1 MVLGE
6 NGGYLMRLVCLGILL
21 SFVLS
26 FAQISV
32 EVKDEQMYNPSMLGL
47 RARVI
52 NNSGQSYDNVTV
64 NILLKKN
71 NTSGIYALDA
81 YYTEGWNCTIAEQ
94 SGDYVVVKMT
104 IPHIGEGTTPNESG
118 VSLGL
123 HLTDWQALPKSSEN
137 GYPSGIA
144 FTTALNYSAYQGD
157 VLIGG
162 TSYVDPIS
170 VVPSLRFVGVQPE
183 DYTDGSVPA
192 WIEIENY
199 GATPADLSKITLEW
213 PTSTGIASSVVS
225 SAVLQ
230 PGKRLRVC
238 TMQLTCPD
246 DDVVAAVPTLP
257 MGATGEILLRYNG
270 VAKDYL
276 SWGLN
281 EGLLAA
287 DAREANIQ
295 YTRIRFDEGFVDE
308 YWHRVANGMFYKKI
322 EGKWYS
328 YTSDHNVNTT
338 ERPAP
343 IPYINDEMLCLE
355 GNETSRLVRFAWH
368 PVEDAVGYNLTVKRG
383 DGSTVFNQFTSLV
396 YQDIILDQDVYNWS
410 VEVVFGNEQY
420 SVSNPWMDH
429 YAIWKTKSVQTCA
442 NITEQHELNVQHYG
456 VHKDTRMVVPNWGE
470 LSEFPEISWD
480 HPDVFVYN
488 SHYDTYIRDTPWNGN
503 NLFLEVDWRCWAV
516 SAQILNTYYGGNL
529 TQDEIKYYGKT
540 AGFENVVTGYGI
552 SSRAERDKIISP
564 FVLGDMGGAYA
575 AEVKVLLKWAL
586 NLTDDS
592 QLEHA
597 VLNDQPFDPE
607 FVMNHINAGRPI
619 YYFQN
624 SHIMIIDG
632 YRFSSDRFQ
641 VHRVN
646 VYNGGEVE
654 WTDNANYIRVGY
666 YFVPKNVSNPR
677 MTDNRVH
684 IDSDG
689 DGLVDFDEIERFHT
703 NPYNKDTDGDGI
715 EDKVEIYS
723 YTIKEPFEKV
733 VEQTYSTGY
742 TYTRLSRLGDYEG
755 AFGPIY
761 RTEVYADI
769 DGDGNRA
776 ELDVDSDHPNNDGI
790 PDGVEDLNHNGY
802 VDNGETDPYN
812 FSDDGAAIAEPVE
825 TVVWDAPSLV
835 AIYAF
840 EGINV
845 GDNVTCNSGM
855 HGYCQIA
862 SESALQYYAVSLG
875 TNSTFGGVFS
885 KGGVQLRDNSHI
897 VGDVSIYSLP
907 TNSISPELGQ
917 NSSVTGTTDV
927 RTVTEWPFAVS
938 DNAHHSLENK
948 DNWPDVTVNPG
959 QTLVLDGD
967 VAYRNLTVQA
977 GATLKLGAGTI
988 KVGNITLE
996 WGSRLEFVNPGRE
1009 TVLIVDGYVNWR
1021 AQIVNSD
1028 LQTVAKGFKLI
1039 QYAPGYIH
1047 IEGDWAG
1054 TIHARW
1060 SELMLGQVKKT
1071 AYGSFVAKKVYLG
1084 NGLVI
1089 YRVHFDPIPLTD
1101 LV

>member
-1 MVLGE
+1 
-6 NGGYLMRLVCLGILL
+6 MRLVCLGILL

-26 FAQISV
+26 FAQVSV
-32 EVKDEQMYNPSMLGL
+32 EVKDEQTYNPNMLGL
-47 RARVI
+47 RARVV
-52 NNSGQSYDNVTV
+52 NSSGQSYDNVTV
-64 NILLKKN
+64 NILFKKN
-71 NTSGIYALDA
+71 DASEIYALDA

-94 SGDYVVVKMT
+94 SGEYVVVKMV
-104 IPHIGEGTTPNESG
+104 IPHLGTGTSPNGSG
-118 VSLGL
+118 VSVGI
-123 HLTDWQALPKSSEN
+123 HRTGWQPLPKSSEN

-144 FTTALNYSAYQGD
+144 FTTALNYSVYQGN

-162 TSYVDPIS
+162 TSYTDPSS

-183 DYTDGSVPA
+183 DYIEGSIPA

-199 GATPADLSKITLEW
+199 GTTPADLSKITLEW
-213 PTSTGIASSVVS
+213 PTNTGVSSSVVS

-238 TMQLTCPD
+238 TVQLTCPD

-270 VAKDYL
+270 AAKDYL

-281 EGLLAA
+281 EEKLAS
-287 DAREANIQ
+287 DMHEANIQ
-295 YTRIRFDEGFVDE
+295 YTRIRYDKGKYDE
-308 YWHRVANGMFYKKI
+308 YWHIVQNGVFYKKI
-322 EGKWYS
+322 DEKWYS
-328 YTSDHNVNTT
+328 YPLGDNVNTVS
-338 ERPAP
+338 RPNP
-343 IPYINDEMLCLE
+343 IPYINEESLCMEASDLHK
-355 GNETSRLVRFAWH
+355 RVRFAWH
-368 PVEDAVGYNLTVKRG
+368 PVEYASGYNLTVKKS
-383 DGSTVFNQFTSLV
+383 DGTVVLSQHVNGAR
-396 YQDIILDQDVYNWS
+396 YDVDLEEGTYEWS
-410 VEVVFGNEQY
+410 V
-420 SVSNPWMDH
+420 SVDFINDTYVLSNPWMDH
-429 YAIWKTKSVQTCA
+429 YTIWKVKNVTKCTDVTNEHYLQVP
-442 NITEQHELNVQHYG
+442 QYG
-456 VHKDTRMVVPNWGE
+456 VHKDTRMLVPNWGE
-470 LSEFPEISWD
+470 LAKFPDISWD
-480 HPDVFVYN
+480 HSDVFVYN
-488 SHYDTYIRDTPWNGN
+488 SVYEYSPSGN
-503 NLFLEVDWRCWAV
+503 PLFLEVDWRCWAV
-516 SAQILNTYYGGNL
+516 GVQILNHYYGGDL
-529 TQDEIKYYGKT
+529 TQDEIKFYGKT
-540 AGFENVVTGYGI
+540 VGFQNLEMMGEFY
-552 SSRAERDKIISP
+552 SRPERDKIIAP
-564 FVLGDMGGAYA
+564 FGLGSAGGGNP
-575 AEVKVLLKWAL
+575 AEIKATLMWAL
-586 NLTDDS
+586 NITDPS
-592 QLEHA
+592 QLVIGFSTPNA
-597 VLNDQPFDPE
+597 WGFTPALNLPESIITTYIDQ
-607 FVMNHINAGRPI
+607 GRPLYVGI
-619 YYFQN
+619 PG
-624 SHIMIIDG
+624 HIMILDG
-632 YRFSSDRFQ
+632 YRYASDNLQ
-641 VHRVN
+641 IHLVN
-646 VYNGGEVE
+646 LYNGGESE
-654 WTDNANYIRVGY
+654 WFNNS
-666 YFVPKNVSNPR
+666 NVSFIMYIVPPVVTNPR
-677 MTDNRVH
+677 MSDSRVH
-684 IDSDG
+684 EDSDE
-689 DGLVDFDEIERFHT
+689 DGIVDFDEDERFPT
-703 NPYNKDTDGDGI
+703 SANKSDSDEDGI
-715 EDKVEIYS
+715 DDKVEIFS
-723 YTIKEPFEKV
+723 YTIKEHF
-733 VEQTYSTGY
+733 VENLQCYNPGTNSFVQNDYHI
-742 TYTRLSRLGDYEG
+742 GDYLDDENG
-755 AFGPIY
+755 TLCRYEI
-761 RTEVYADI
+761 YADI

-776 ELDVDSDHPNNDGI
+776 EMDVDSDHLNNDGL

-812 FSDDGAAIAEPVE
+812 FSDDGAAVTEPVE

-907 TNSISPELGQ
+907 TNSISPELAQG
-917 NSSVTGTTDV
+917 SSVTGATDV
-927 RTVTEWPFAVS
+927 RTVGEWPFAVS

-948 DNWPDVTVNPG
+948 DSWENKTVYPG
-959 QTLVLDGD
+959 QTLVLNGD
-967 VAYRNLTVQA
+967 DTYRNLTVQA
-977 GATLKLGAGTI
+977 GGTLKLGAGTI
-988 KVGNITLE
+988 KVGNITME

-1060 SELMLGQVKKT
+1060 SELTLGQVKKT

-1089 YRVHFDPIPLTD
+1089 YRVHFDPIPLTN